1 MTTTDA
7 CFAESE
13 RIWDL
18 RRKMHAWRA
27 DPEGGRARLCAD
39 IAKEFGVS
47 KRMMTS
53 VYMRTFKVE
62 RLRPD
67 PCAYADLD
75 AYVAAWRE
83 ELIHAL
89 CAHQAD
95 EAADMQARAPKRG
108 HPQFKANR
116 AYALRAAWRRNAER
130 MLARHWPTRAS
141 F

>member
-7 CFAESE
+7 CFAESD
-13 RIWDL
+13 RIWHL
-18 RRKMHAWRA
+18 RRAMSEWSV
-27 DPEGGRARLCAD
+27 DPEGGRARLLAD
-39 IAKEFGVS
+39 FAEEFGVP

-67 PCAYADLD
+67 PCAFPDLD

-89 CAHQAD
+89 GAHQAD
-95 EAADMQARAPKRG
+95 EAAYAQVRDRMRG
-108 HPQFKANR
+108 RRPSKSK
-116 AYALRAAWRRNAER
+116 AYAIRAWRR
-130 MLARHWPTRAS
+130 MLARHWPTRAA
-141 F
+141 